1 MIARAAAAVGI
12 SVDLVRRSWAVQST
26 VKPDRTLV
34 TAGDDLVPVATPRP
48 KPAYAPNYGGNT
60 KAATSG
66 FAASGTDTSH
76 DLRDRS
82 MRLKLATTASILLLC
97 IACNYSSTISV
108 RLVTQ
113 PVRDHAL
120 VVTEPKA

>member
-60 KAATSG
+60 KAANERVCREWDG
-66 FAASGTDTSH
+66 H
-76 DLRDRS
+76 VP
-82 MRLKLATTASILLLC
+82 RLA
-97 IACNYSSTISV
+97 
-108 RLVTQ
+108 
-113 PVRDHAL
+113 
-120 VVTEPKA
+120 